1 MKMSLFHLHIQ
12 MIVWLGIEFYIEI
25 IFPQNFEGYLQ
36 TSMRDVEEW
45 LLERTTR
52 KAVFSHDLGSHRV
65 RK

>member
-1 MKMSLFHLHIQ
+1 